1 MSDNA
6 KCCMCD
12 TNSETLVFNFKNSV
26 TSDNRFV
33 KIDISYSYCKK
44 CDYIFIDHDKR
55 IDLEKFYKDDYDF
68 LLDND
73 EVEPE
78 IDGIK
83 YSEYLVSFFS
93 EYLEDNKNK
102 KILDIGAGKGNLL
115 ESFYKRFEN
124 LNYFA
129 VEPSNA
135 FFKLNKKSFI
145 TEKFHG
151 FFNENIF
158 KNIMFDY
165 ITLVE
170 VLEHV
175 PDPKSFLLSICD
187 KMHED
192 SLLLVEVPNFA
203 NHKSDLLTIDHLSL
217 FTENNLEYLFK
228 LCGLEVVKKN
238 IGSRVP
244 MQFIVKLNKSKKKCD
259 DNKEKISLILYQKAI
274 QYIEKTIN
282 DAISIQDESVVI
294 YGHNIILDYLIGNE
308 YLNFSNIEYIIND
321 NKLYQGKEKWQSK
334 IDIISFEEY
343 QNNSN
348 SPNILLAMNDC
359 YHERVIPKLKNKKV
373 YGVVDDYK

>member
-1 MSDNA
+1 MSNNA
-6 KCCMCD
+6 KCCICN
-12 TNSETLVFNFKNSV
+12 TNAEKLVFDFKNSV

-33 KIDISYSYCKK
+33 NYDISYSYCKQ
-44 CDYIFIDHDKR
+44 CDYIFINHDKR

-93 EYLEDNKNK
+93 EYLENNNTK

-124 LNYFA
+124 LKYFA

-135 FFKLNKKSFI
+135 FLKLNKKPFI

-151 FFNENIF
+151 FFNKSIF
-158 KNIMFDY
+158 KNVKFDY

-170 VLEHV
+170 VLEHI
-175 PDPKSFLLSICD
+175 PDPKSFLLSICE
-187 KMHED
+187 KMDED

-217 FTENNLEYLFK
+217 FTENNLEYLFR

-244 MQFIVKLNKSKKKCD
+244 MQFIVKLNKSKKKYD

-274 QYIEKTIN
+274 QYLEKTIN
-282 DAISIQDESVVI
+282 DAISIQKESVVI

-321 NKLYQGKEKWQSK
+321 NKLYQGKKKWKSK
-334 IDIISFEEY
+334 IDIIGFDEFHA
-343 QNNSN
+343 NSN
-348 SPNILLAMNDC
+348 SSNVLLAMNDC

-373 YGVVDDYK
+373 YGVVDEYN